1 MTENLSFYS
10 DDELSL
16 RVFNDEQLYVERHM
30 HGFIDTLAGLFTF
43 TNEQR
48 AVLADDLINDL
59 SEMGVEE

>member
-1 MTENLSFYS
+1 MTEHLEAYS

-43 TNEQR
+43 TDEQR
-48 AVLADDLINDL
+48 DVLVADLADDLTEIGA
-59 SEMGVEE
+59 E